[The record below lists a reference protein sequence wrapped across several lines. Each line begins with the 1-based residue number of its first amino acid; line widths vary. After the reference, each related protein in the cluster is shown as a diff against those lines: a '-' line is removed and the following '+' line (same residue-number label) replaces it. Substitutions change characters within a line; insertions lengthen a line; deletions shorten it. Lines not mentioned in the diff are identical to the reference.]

1 MIQIDFEKFNKA
13 GLKPILTKLGNEGL
27 TVADVQADNKAKRE
41 SGYQVK
47 TATITFDSG
56 QKLMLK
62 AKAGGSI
69 YQVRLNNK
77 VVPIKHYEDLDKA
90 VLEIINYVQA
100 NEKRYLQQKE
110 KQIARQKV
118 TVPKIK
124 PVSTTVAEQINTF
137 KTALAE
143 SQAAADTL
151 VSQISEIDA
160 ANTEKG
166 AAVASLSQELNGLL
180 STGEQLQAQYD
191 ELMKEAA

>member
-1 MIQIDFEKFNKA
+1 VIQIDFEKFNKA